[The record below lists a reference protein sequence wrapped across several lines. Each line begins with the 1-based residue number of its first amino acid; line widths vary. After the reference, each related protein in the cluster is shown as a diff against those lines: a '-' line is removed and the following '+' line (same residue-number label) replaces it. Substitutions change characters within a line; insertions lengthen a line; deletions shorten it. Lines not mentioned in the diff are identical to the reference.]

1 MVRKITVGK
10 TEERRKDSGVERK
23 LINGGRERR
32 KELRRELMNVRLKR
46 REARSEFSTQFLFL
60 ETSYIHEYVAI

>member
-1 MVRKITVGK
+1 MVRKITVRK

-46 REARSEFSTQFLFL
+46 RQEVNLVHNSYFLKQV
-60 ETSYIHEYVAI
+60 TYTNT